1 MAAITFDRVTKQ
13 FTLRHERARSFQE
26 LFLNLP
32 RPRRK
37 GSPVTSGR
45 AAPAKG
51 KERFWAL
58 RNVSFEIESGD
69 MVGIIGPNGAGK
81 STVLKL
87 ATRIIQPSA
96 GKIAVNGRVSA
107 LLELGA
113 GFHPDLTGREN
124 VYLNGSILGFSKAEM
139 DCIFDEIVDFSEME
153 RFIDVPVK
161 HYSSGMYMRLAFA
174 VAINVRPEILLVD
187 EVLAVGDQAFQARC
201 LDRIGE
207 MKRRGVTI
215 VLVTHDLD
223 AVRSLCDRAIWLDEG
238 KIQAEG
244 TVDLVAEQYLN
255 QVHLE
260 DEQILLQA
268 EAARSPG
275 AESSK
280 PTQAVT
286 ETAPECGFD
295 RSPKGDLREG
305 ESDWRW
311 GSREGEIT
319 SVQLLD
325 GQGQERRSFRTG
337 DTFVVRIHYVAHQR
351 IDKPQFGVALFHAG
365 GFHINGPNTVF
376 SGVEIDAIEGQG
388 YIDHVVDSLPLLEGT
403 YLVSASLY
411 DYAGAHAY
419 DYHHEAYTFR
429 VHPNPNVR
437 EKYGAV
443 LIPSSWRLGPTGFV
457 SENLCSAQGDGDAC
471 HSERSEESPSGQG
484 EPFPIIQG
492 DDDTRHSERSEES
505 PSAQGEPFPII
516 QDDEGAIDN
525 QP

>member
-1 MAAITFDRVTKQ
+1 MAAVTFDHVSKQ

-26 LFLNLP
+26 LFLKLP

-37 GSPVTSGR
+37 GSPVTLGR
-45 AAPAKG
+45 AAPAKE

-87 ATRIIQPSA
+87 ATRIIEPSA
-96 GKIAVNGRVSA
+96 GKIAVNGRISA

-124 VYLNGSILGFSKAEM
+124 VYLNGSILGFSRAEM
-139 DCIFDEIVDFSEME
+139 DCIFDDIVDFSEMG

-174 VAINVRPEILLVD
+174 IAINVRPEILLVD

-201 LDRIGE
+201 LDRISE

-244 TVDLVAEQYLN
+244 AVDLVAEQYLN

-286 ETAPECGFD
+286 EAAPECGFD
-295 RSPKGDLREG
+295 GSPSEG

-319 SVQLLD
+319 NVQLLD

-337 DTFVVRIHYVAHQR
+337 DTFVVRIHYIAHQR
-351 IDKPQFGVALFHAG
+351 IDKPQFGLALFHAG

-403 YLVSASLY
+403 YLVSVSLY

-419 DYHHEAYTFR
+419 DYHHQAYTFR

-443 LIPSSWRLGPTGFV
+443 LIPSSWRLGPTGCV
-457 SENLCSAQGDGDAC
+457 SETLRSAQGEDAC
-471 HSERSEESPSGQG
+471 RSEESE
-484 EPFPIIQG
+484 EPL
-492 DDDTRHSERSEES
+492 
-505 PSAQGEPFPII
+505 SAQGESFPII

>member
-1 MAAITFDRVTKQ
+1 MAAITFDRVSKQ
-13 FTLRHERARSFQE
+13 FTLHHERARSFQE
-26 LFLNLP
+26 LFLNLLHL
-32 RPRRK
+32 
-37 GSPVTSGR
+37 GQNSPPATLGR
-45 AAPAKG
+45 VASTKA

-87 ATRIIQPSA
+87 VTRIIEPSA
-96 GKIAVNGRVSA
+96 GKIAVNGRISA

-139 DCIFDEIVDFSEME
+139 DCIFDEIVGFSEMD

-174 VAINVRPEILLVD
+174 IAINVRPDILLVD

-201 LDRIGE
+201 LDRISE

-244 TVDLVAEQYLN
+244 AVDRVVEQYLN
-255 QVHLE
+255 QVHME
-260 DEQILLQA
+260 DEQILLTQISPKGRGQA
-268 EAARSPG
+268 EAARSEEGP
-275 AESSK
+275 K
-280 PTQAVT
+280 PVQGVT
-286 ETAPECGFD
+286 EDSQECKLD
-295 RSPKGDLREG
+295 SSTKGDLREV

-319 SVQLLD
+319 KVQLLD
-325 GQGQERRSFRTG
+325 GQGQERRSFKTG
-337 DTFVVRIHYVAHQR
+337 DTFVVRIHYAAHQR
-351 IDKPQFGVALFHAG
+351 IDKPQFGLALFHAG

-376 SGVEIDAIEGQG
+376 SGVKIDAIEGQG

-403 YLVSASLY
+403 YLVSVSLY
-411 DYAGAHAY
+411 DYAGVHAY
-419 DYHHEAYTFR
+419 DYHHQAYTFR
-429 VHPNPNVR
+429 VHLNPIIR
-437 EKYGAV
+437 EKYGV
-443 LIPSSWRLGPTGFV
+443 ILIPSSWRLGPTGSISNPIV
-457 SENLCSAQGDGDAC
+457 IEGDQAVED
-471 HSERSEESPSGQG
+471 EPSPSIFLPSPEGSPG
-484 EPFPIIQG
+484 G
-492 DDDTRHSERSEES
+492 DLHDLS
-505 PSAQGEPFPII
+505 GL
-516 QDDEGAIDN
+516 G
-525 QP
+525 

>member
-1 MAAITFDRVTKQ
+1 MAAIAFDRVSKQ
-13 FTLRHERARSFQE
+13 FTLHHERARSFQE

-32 RPRRK
+32 RPK
-37 GSPVTSGR
+37 KNGVPASLGR
-45 AAPAKG
+45 VAPAKL

-58 RNVSFEIESGD
+58 RNVSFEIASGD
-69 MVGIIGPNGAGK
+69 MVGIVGPNGAGK

-87 ATRIIQPSA
+87 ATRIIEPSA

-124 VYLNGSILGFSKAEM
+124 VYLNGSILGFSRAEM
-139 DCIFDEIVDFSEME
+139 DCIFDDIVDFSEMA

-174 VAINVRPEILLVD
+174 IAINVRPEILLVD

-201 LDRIGE
+201 LDRISE

-223 AVRSLCDRAIWLDEG
+223 AVRSLCDRAMWLDEG

-244 TVDLVAEQYLN
+244 AVDLVVEQYLN

-260 DEQILLQA
+260 DEQDLLQA
-268 EAARSPG
+268 EVARSEEGPKPDQAATEEG
-275 AESSK
+275 QECELAEEE
-280 PTQAVT
+280 PA
-286 ETAPECGFD
+286 
-295 RSPKGDLREG
+295 
-305 ESDWRW
+305 WRW
-311 GSREGEIT
+311 GSREGEIVN
-319 SVQLLD
+319 VQLLD
-325 GQGQERRSFRTG
+325 AQGQERRSFRTG

-351 IDKPQFGVALFHAG
+351 IDKPQFGLALFHAG

-403 YLVSASLY
+403 YLVSVSLY

-419 DYHHEAYTFR
+419 DYHHQAYTFR

-437 EKYGAV
+437 EKYGSV

-457 SENLCSAQGDGDAC
+457 SETLCPAAANPPAGDLPGLSVISAGPAGQGD
-471 HSERSEESPSGQG
+471 
-484 EPFPIIQG
+484 
-492 DDDTRHSERSEES
+492 
-505 PSAQGEPFPII
+505 
-516 QDDEGAIDN
+516 EGVIDN
-525 QP
+525 KP

>member
-1 MAAITFDRVTKQ
+1 MAAITFDRVSKQ
-13 FTLRHERARSFQE
+13 FTLHHERARSFQE
-26 LFLNLP
+26 LFLNLLHL
-32 RPRRK
+32 RRN
-37 GSPVTSGR
+37 GSPAIPRV
-45 AAPAKG
+45 APT
-51 KERFWAL
+51 KEQFWAL
-58 RNVSFEIESGD
+58 RDVSFGIESGD

-87 ATRIIQPSA
+87 ITRIIEPSA
-96 GKIAVNGRVSA
+96 GKIGVNGRISA

-124 VYLNGSILGFSKAEM
+124 VYLNGSILGFSKTEM
-139 DCIFDEIVDFSEME
+139 NCIFDEIIGFSEMD

-174 VAINVRPEILLVD
+174 IAINVRPDILLVD

-201 LDRIGE
+201 LDRISE

-244 TVDLVAEQYLN
+244 AVDRVVEQYLN
-255 QVHLE
+255 QVNIE

-275 AESSK
+275 AEGPKSS
-280 PTQAVT
+280 QAIT
-286 ETAPECGFD
+286 ETAPECEPEV
-295 RSPKGDLREG
+295 SPKGDLEG
-305 ESDWRW
+305 EPHQEAWRW

-319 SVQLLD
+319 NVQLLD
-325 GQGQERRSFRTG
+325 GQGQERRSFKTG
-337 DTFVVRIHYVAHQR
+337 DMFVARIHYVAHQR
-351 IDKPQFGVALFHAG
+351 IDKPQFGLALFHAG

-376 SGVEIDAIEGQG
+376 SGVDINAIEGQG

-403 YLVSASLY
+403 YLVSVSLY

-419 DYHHEAYTFR
+419 DYHHQAYTFR

-437 EKYGAV
+437 EKYGSV
-443 LIPSSWRLGPTGFV
+443 LIPSSWRLGPTGSV
-457 SENLCSAQGDGDAC
+457 SKAPHPTAESSRVGSVSGIPATSAGPACQG
-471 HSERSEESPSGQG
+471 
-484 EPFPIIQG
+484 
-492 DDDTRHSERSEES
+492 
-505 PSAQGEPFPII
+505 
-516 QDDEGAIDN
+516 DEGATDN
-525 QP
+525 EPSQAVLLRSPEGDLDDLCGLP